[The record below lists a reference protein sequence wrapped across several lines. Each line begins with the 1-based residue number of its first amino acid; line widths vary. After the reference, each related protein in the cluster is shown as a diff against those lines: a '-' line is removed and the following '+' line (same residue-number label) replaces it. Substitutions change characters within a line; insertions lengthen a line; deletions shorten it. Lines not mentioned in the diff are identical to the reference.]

1 MIKDSEALKALIE
14 KAEKESKKLLAEVTE
29 DKLDKCGLEDGLRQ
43 VVEDLIQIHV
53 FNHKADGDDDPDAN
67 PK

>member
-53 FNHKADGDDDPDAN
+53 FNHKADSDDD
-67 PK
+67 